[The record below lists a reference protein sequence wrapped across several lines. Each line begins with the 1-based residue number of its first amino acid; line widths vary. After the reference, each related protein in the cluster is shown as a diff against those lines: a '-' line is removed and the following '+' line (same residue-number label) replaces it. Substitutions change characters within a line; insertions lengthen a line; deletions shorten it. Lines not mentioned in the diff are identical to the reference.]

1 MIQLVDHLFI
11 LLLFVVQPLVGAWS
25 YRRYVARV
33 EAGEPSNRIR
43 LYRQDLIL
51 EWVALGVLA
60 IAWYLLGRPV
70 AALGFVAPGGTGFWI
85 GAGVLVLVTA
95 YLITQWRST
104 ASMSDEQKAKHK
116 ESFGNLVHFM
126 PQTDRDYRH
135 FVGLSITAGIVEE
148 ILYRGFV
155 FWYLLMLMPVWAAI
169 IVSAVVF
176 GLAHSYQGAAGV
188 ARVTLVGIAFGIF
201 YVVTGSIWLPMLAHA
216 VLDILQG
223 ASVVRIMRGD
233 DDAAAAAVPRAAS
246 AA

>member
-1 MIQLVDHLFI
+1 MIHIVDHIFV
-11 LLLFVVQPLVGAWS
+11 LLLFVVQPIHGALA
-25 YRRYVARV
+25 YRRYIARI

-70 AALGFVAPGGTGFWI
+70 ADLGFVAPGGTGFWI

-95 YLITQWRST
+95 YLIVQWRS
-104 ASMSDEQKAKHK
+104 SGKMSDEQKAKHR

-126 PQTDRDYRH
+126 PETDRDYRH

-155 FWYLLMLMPVWAAI
+155 FWYLLMLMPVWAVV

-201 YVVTGSIWLPMLAHA
+201 YVVTGSIWLPILAHA

-223 ASVVRIMRGD
+223 ASLVEILRND
-233 DDAAAAAVPRAAS
+233 DNPATPQPANAV
-246 AA
+246 

>member
-1 MIQLVDHLFI
+1 MHLVDHIFV
-11 LLLFVVQPLVGAWS
+11 LLLFIVQPIHGALA

-43 LYRQDLIL
+43 LYTQDLIL

-60 IAWYLLGRPV
+60 LTWSLLGRPV
-70 AALGFVAPGGTGFWI
+70 ADLGFVAPGGDGFWI
-85 GAGVLVLVTA
+85 GAGVLVLVTV
-95 YLITQWRST
+95 YLVVAWRST
-104 ASMSDEQKAKHK
+104 LKISDKEKAKQR
-116 ESFGNLVHFM
+116 ESFGSLVHFM

-155 FWYLLMLMPVWAAI
+155 LWYLLQVMPVWAAI
-169 IVSAVVF
+169 AVSAVAF
-176 GLAHSYQGAAGV
+176 GLGHSYQGAAGV

-223 ASVVRIMRGD
+223 ALIVEVLRNDG
-233 DDAAAAAVPRAAS
+233 DAAAPQPAS
-246 AA
+246 AS